1 MTIEYP
7 FKFVGRFKD
16 NKGNEVEI
24 ITHSTFSEKEC
35 VQQLIDLQDKYGQLA
50 WYSGWT
56 DEDYVDG
63 EYIGRENFIY

>member
-1 MTIEYP
+1 MTIAYP

-35 VQQLIDLQDKYGQLA
+35 VQQLIDLQDKYGQLV